1 MPRASFLLPAAA
13 HLRPYSQGHVSSL
26 CGLYSLLNG
35 IQLVLWPHCKLSQVQ
50 LKKLFVSGVEHLDQS
65 KALVTV
71 LQYGMD
77 EDTWLQLSNAL
88 VKSASKLTGLRIS
101 RGFILRFRP
110 GLGRRAAI
118 VAIKRHLR
126 SNSPI
131 LVTLWGSYDHVT
143 VIVGYGGGRM
153 VLFDS
158 SGFKWI
164 AETSL
169 GMQHSASTKRHQITR
184 SSVVALALRA
194 RVK

>member
-1 MPRASFLLPAAA
+1 MLPAAA

-65 KALVTV
+65 KTLVTV

-77 EDTWLQLSNAL
+77 EDTWLQLSSAL

-118 VAIKRHLR
+118 AAIKHHLR

-131 LVTLWGSYDHVT
+131 LVTLWGAYDHVT

-169 GMQHSASTKRHQITR
+169 GMQHPASTKRHQIAR

-194 RVK
+194 RA